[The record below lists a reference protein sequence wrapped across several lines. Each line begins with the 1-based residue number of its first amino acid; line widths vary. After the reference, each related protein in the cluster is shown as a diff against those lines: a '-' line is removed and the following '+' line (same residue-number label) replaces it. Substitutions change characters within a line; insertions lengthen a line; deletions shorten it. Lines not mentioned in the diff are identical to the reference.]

1 MTKFDLYKGEKNI
14 RRLFSLGCEGLIPC
28 PFYVIALL
36 RDNAD
41 IRSTRADMK
50 SEEVDYIEELNNL
63 PVDSIRI
70 APYLSELKQKAA
82 AEVSI
87 RHLNLTDTFLIQFLQ
102 ARDFDVALALKVCNT
117 TIKR

>member
-1 MTKFDLYKGEKNI
+1 
-14 RRLFSLGCEGLIPC
+14 
-28 PFYVIALL
+28 
-36 RDNAD
+36 
-41 IRSTRADMK
+41 MK

-117 TIKR
+117 TIKRWLNSTDINLLTNQRAFCSDSDTVGDTWFD

>member
-1 MTKFDLYKGEKNI
+1 MRGSF
-14 RRLFSLGCEGLIPC
+14 PA

-36 RDNAD
+36 RNHDD

-50 SEEVDYIEELNNL
+50 SEEVDNIEELNNL

-87 RHLNLTDTFLIQFLQ
+87 RHLNLTETFLIRFLQ